1 MNYAERCRALAARN
15 RETAKELDALY
26 IPSTLGAESD
36 LDNEYAALLD
46 AAAGLYEAANQE
58 HGGTDGEPLEC
69 PICNALTAAD
79 AAAKGAE

>member
-1 MNYAERCRALAARN
+1 MNYAERCRERAKDRRLIALIMS
-15 RETAKELDALY
+15 TAQSAD
-26 IPSTLGAESD
+26 
-36 LDNEYAALLD
+36 AALLE